1 VAGRTPTVELAEAT
15 SHPAPDAGTTT
26 SAHDSTTSRSMTRRR
41 RAMAIIGAVVAFVV
55 IAVATLVVTA
65 SNSGS
70 GRGHLTVSLPSAAN
84 SDIRVD
90 MQNAHLSLRGH
101 ADASGSVTFDTTVEP
116 GRYDVVVTVDRAGTP
131 PVAGGVDIG
140 SARVVYR
147 AENVRIEEGRNTLRS
162 DRLQQTS

>member
-1 VAGRTPTVELAEAT
+1 
-15 SHPAPDAGTTT
+15 
-26 SAHDSTTSRSMTRRR
+26 
-41 RAMAIIGAVVAFVV
+41 MAIIGAVVAFVV
-55 IAVATLVVTA
+55 IAAATLVITA

-70 GRGHLTVSLPSAAN
+70 GRGHLTVSLPTAAN

-90 MQNAHLSLRGH
+90 LQNAHLSLRGH
-101 ADASGSVTFDTTVEP
+101 ADASGSVTLDTTVEP

-140 SARVVYR
+140 TARVVYR